1 MQENFLVSVPHFK
14 PTRNTVLTII
24 ALIIS
29 VAIVIP
35 LIGFRNEMAI
45 FVVFILAIIIFMLLV
60 NANSNNMP
68 NAIPSTVY
76 PVPPHLG
83 LNGISL
89 NNLVAGVDNVKY

>member
-1 MQENFLVSVPHFK
+1 MQENFLVSVPTFK
-14 PTRNTVLTII
+14 PTRRTILIII

-35 LIGFRNEMAI
+35 LIGFKSEIAI
-45 FVVFILAIIIFMLLV
+45 FVVFILAIIIFILLT
-60 NANSNNMP
+60 NTNNNMA
-68 NAIPSTVY
+68 NAVPSTVY

-89 NNLVAGVDNVKY
+89 NNLIAGVDVVKY